1 MNESPFT
8 SLELIEAL
16 EKQHEQ
22 VALDFTPFE
31 CDQTIREMLV
41 TSPNAIW
48 VVSGEGTYYT
58 RDSIGQACPAFL
70 QLYDAVEPH
79 WSTDSQA
86 EKDIKT
92 VIKTA

>member
-1 MNESPFT
+1 MTTKT

-70 QLYDAVEPH
+70 QIYNAGEPH

-86 EKDIKT
+86 EKDIGAT
-92 VIKTA
+92 LHA

>member
-1 MNESPFT
+1 MTTKT

-22 VALDFTPFE
+22 GALDYHPFG

-41 TSPNAIW
+41 TSPNASW

-70 QLYDAVEPH
+70 QIYNDSVEPH

-86 EKDIKT
+86 EKDIGAT
-92 VIKTA
+92 LHA